1 MAAYRRVYDSR
12 HLQADCKNLLL
23 FSFHGSRRQRTSPA
37 DPCCT
42 LRLVGRVYD
51 RRYVPD
57 QVKVKVNGV

>member
-1 MAAYRRVYDSR
+1 MVVVDSGLR
-12 HLQADCKNLLL
+12 P
-23 FSFHGSRRQRTSPA
+23 RI
-37 DPCCT
+37 CCT